1 MLLLFNSEE
10 WSKSACA
17 HDIYFYKLQGSLVAD
32 ECVNVFFFPVN
43 YIDILGKVYL
53 QQSFAR
59 CSICGEVLNQCI
71 LYRLRL
77 SLTTYFYFM
86 WCDSLHCLPSLGK
99 IILFSVFIYLSACF
113 VKGLAYVKERDEFKL
128 SWNVAI
134 CRISLGKPQ
143 WLRWYQVRVLAGFS
157 ANCCPLFLSCPVFMS
172 ASLVMSV
179 LCKQVMTWN
188 SKVLPFCF
196 SGEISASLLAV

>member
-1 MLLLFNSEE
+1 MLLLFKSEE
-10 WSKSACA
+10 RSKSACA

-32 ECVNVFFFPVN
+32 ECVNVFFFFPVN

-86 WCDSLHCLPSLGK
+86 WCVSLHCLPSLGK

-134 CRISLGKPQ
+134 CRIRLGKPQ
-143 WLRWYQVRVLAGFS
+143 
-157 ANCCPLFLSCPVFMS
+157 
-172 ASLVMSV
+172 
-179 LCKQVMTWN
+179 
-188 SKVLPFCF
+188 
-196 SGEISASLLAV
+196 